1 MNMVDTTV
9 RTLKALRDR
18 AVEHE
23 RRAAEASWAR
33 SEASSAQEKVLKTK
47 EAEETAAAERCWSE
61 FDSLLDG
68 LADLARLAFPK
79 PATP

>member
-1 MNMVDTTV
+1 MTMIDTTV
-9 RTLKALRDR
+9 RALKALRDR

-23 RRAAEASWAR
+23 RRAAEASWAT
-33 SEASSAQEKVLKTK
+33 SEASSAQEKVLKAR
-47 EAEETAAAERCWSE
+47 EAEEATAAERYWKE

-79 PATP
+79 TAP